1 MSNQFYKYV
10 VSQLTQFFKEQ
21 AEKESVGRYYL
32 QLPNVDVSEG
42 LFSAIQKLPEVKSF
56 AYRHEEGFETYETI
70 ALHYGAYKYVIAVV
84 NEQIAPS
91 FLVTLRNE
99 MSLQKGSWE
108 RASLVLLTSSLQDSI
123 RDGSIHLV
131 SEGMPLHV
139 AQFIQSMDQIIEE
152 QVKDV
157 TARKVM
163 QHFLKRREREYSL
176 ENTTFLDFEEVLQIA
191 NKEHIEAS
199 DYRNLQYFLD
209 SNLQRLLS
217 EQELLNKNSREWKKK
232 EKEIEERL
240 DQNTALHRDIE
251 QIRELGNAEEELE
264 NRFGNGKNKFKLKE
278 DEQNDTWYET
288 DLVDIIQWEETVRN
302 SKSIELYSDRIACTT
317 EGVTMWK
324 RPKSSTAAGMREW
337 NLLLFSEKLNHD
349 IELIIPFSLNT
360 KSGFLTKQSS
370 RFTQASGK
378 RLKVN
383 LAAQTG
389 SEFYRVSYRHENEA
403 RMRYTFNILVL
414 QENPN
419 RLKSIEQNF
428 TIGVQSKKKQALVIE
443 GSEMPIVFGDSE
455 QEDEIKEVVVAEEEQ
470 TIVYDQKSSIQLKVL
485 PEAVNEASETKLY
498 LRTDRYHLPVVI
510 KDETM
515 TIVPKHARDIWQEKF
530 SMSKTITFEDDFS
543 KAYLLDYP
551 YVTHRN
557 ERPYFELERQWVTEG
572 WHYLEKKEGRLE
584 GVSLSLPKEVEETYN
599 RVLSLSA
606 LSGTPFSFIYYDG
619 PLREAIED
627 FVKVYMREIQ
637 QIEDDS
643 LLSEEQ
649 RNMFKIGRYDDGQDV
664 IYTSLSPMNMAYQ
677 LSYQQWTANEELSKN
692 TIERIQQS
700 HMLPYL
706 HIDDR
711 LYKPV
716 SHDVLPEWTVYRNSE
731 VVQVGEA
738 NQFLAHVVQEKIEQF
753 ADYYDYLF
761 ALSERTPF
769 RLNIVNI
776 SDDYEIVKGI
786 VQLYM
791 KKIRKGANLESLRPI
806 EVTSYIKKGTSA
818 FETFIQLTSVEA
830 AKEFL
835 EGVSFQ
841 NKYELERDVYIHLQ
855 RLIGFTKKSFDDD
868 LSYAHLSLYKMDG
881 KTEVVKQMMDHLPN
895 SMSLNGLFVSPS
907 SELTEEGGYRI
918 GFGVGSSMQEA
929 ESEIERFIMLMNE
942 YAANMMYGGTHPYRK
957 GQSIATRVHTL
968 NEQKLNQLYDRS
980 QWVTFINPEMD
991 LTYFTEHK
999 KELILVH
1006 YSDQLSSSMS
1016 YDAITVT
1023 NKSKQYVQVIRQF
1036 LESHRIYPTPAEIEE
1051 TIKTFNLYNGEWL
1064 LRAVQNKGYDKREK
1078 MSVLSAIKQSL
1089 KHFTQQAPHVHW
1101 VPISM
1106 EEVVRVSHTIHLSK
1120 KDGLFSGMTIGR
1132 NGNCSDDLLMMGY
1145 EVTEENQIVVH
1156 LYPIEVKIGH
1166 NESSVISKG
1175 IEQVKELNERLR
1187 DVLGQETFE
1196 SRFVRQFFIQRLLT
1210 IAQKMTE
1217 QQFYGEPIEESI
1229 VRRLLNDDFAI
1240 ESSLQ
1245 SLFGEGMI
1253 LSFKKNQYRE
1263 EIAHVE
1269 GVTVATYPEQL
1280 GYELL
1285 TKSMEEVFRMEEY
1298 SYEGIV
1304 ENVEESAP
1312 TSSEK
1317 MDESVG
1323 SYEVDT
1329 SLEEKGEELA
1339 EQAVTE
1345 QVAPAQASARQSR
1358 PLIGK
1363 TSSDLPVHW
1372 EFHHKGLSNRHLVI
1386 GGRSGQGKTYFIQ
1399 SLLMD
1404 LHTANQSSLII
1415 DYSASYTKR
1424 QLEEQF
1430 VERIGEDLHER
1441 VVYIQKM
1448 PINPF
1453 KRRMKHVAGYETPEP
1468 SNETANRVVEVFTS
1482 VYRTFGDQQKMTL
1495 YRAARNG
1502 IETYGD
1508 QMTLTLLMDE
1518 LSKLEDSQKS
1528 VVASIK
1534 SRLTQLVDMD
1544 PFDYTSESNWDDL
1557 LREEGKV
1564 MIIQLDGYEQ
1574 IEIKKVLT
1582 EFILWDLWYFLL
1594 SNQEDRPIAVVLDE
1608 AQNLS
1613 FAQGSPSNLILR
1625 EGRKF
1630 GWSAWFATQTFS
1642 HFSAEELAVFE
1653 NAGTKIYFGPVESEV
1668 RSISK
1673 RLGGNFEEALRS
1685 LKKGQCFVSGQ
1696 FLEGEELSSPKQ
1708 YVVQV
1713 PPMEERL

>member
-21 AEKESVGRYYL
+21 AGKENVGRYYL
-32 QLPNVDVSEG
+32 QLPNVNVSEN
-42 LFSAIQKLPEVKSF
+42 LFSAFQKLPEVKPFS
-56 AYRHEEGFETYETI
+56 YRHEEGSETYETI
-70 ALHYGAYKYVIAVV
+70 ALHYGTYKYVIAVV
-84 NEQIAPS
+84 NEQISPS

-99 MSLQKGSWE
+99 MSLQKGQWKG
-108 RASLVLLTSSLQDSI
+108 ASLVLLTSSLQDSI
-123 RDGSIHLV
+123 KDGSIHLIN
-131 SEGMPLHV
+131 EGMPLHV
-139 AQFIQSMDQIIEE
+139 TQFIQALERLIEE
-152 QVKDV
+152 DVKDV
-157 TARKVM
+157 TARKVIR
-163 QHFLKRREREYSL
+163 HFLRGREREYSL
-176 ENTTFLDFEEVLQIA
+176 ENTTFLDFEEVLRIA
-191 NKEHIEAS
+191 NKERIEAE
-199 DYRNLQYFLD
+199 DYYHLQYFPD
-209 SNLQRLLS
+209 SELIRLLS
-217 EQELLNKNSREWKKK
+217 EQELLSENTAAWKRK
-232 EKEIEERL
+232 EREIEKRL
-240 DQNTALHRDIE
+240 DKNTALHRDIE
-251 QIRELGNAEEELE
+251 QIRGLGSAEEELE
-264 NRFGNGKNKFKLKE
+264 NRFGNGKNALKPME
-278 DEQNDTWYET
+278 DEEKDTWYET
-288 DLVDIIQWEETVRN
+288 DLVEIIKWKEDVQSR
-302 SKSIELYSDRIACTT
+302 KAIELYSDRITCTT

-324 RPKSSTAAGMREW
+324 RPKSSTVAGMREW
-337 NLLLFSEKLNHD
+337 NILLFSEKLNHE

-360 KSGFLTKQSS
+360 KSGFLTKRSS

-383 LAAQTG
+383 LEIQTG

-414 QENPN
+414 QESPN
-419 RLKSIEQNF
+419 RFKFIEQNF
-428 TIGVQSKKKQALVIE
+428 TIDTQSKKKQALVIE
-443 GSEMPIVFGDSE
+443 GSEIPIVFGDSE
-455 QEDEIKEVVVAEEEQ
+455 QEDEIKEVVVFEEEQ
-470 TIVYDQKSSIQLKVL
+470 TVVYDRKSSIQLNVL

-498 LRTDRYHLPVVI
+498 LRTSRYHLPVII
-510 KDETM
+510 KDEAM

-557 ERPYFELERQWVTEG
+557 ERPYFKLERQWVTEG

-584 GVSLSLPKEVEETYN
+584 GVSLPLPEEVEETYN

-606 LSGTPFSFIYYDG
+606 LSGTPFSFVYYDG
-619 PLREAIED
+619 PLREAIGD
-627 FVKVYMREIQ
+627 FVKAYMREIQ

-649 RNMFKIGRYDDGQDV
+649 RNMFKIGRYDDGQDI

-677 LSYQQWTANEELSKN
+677 LSYQQWTANEKLSKN

-706 HIDDR
+706 HMNDL

-716 SHDVLPEWTVYRNSE
+716 SHNVLPEWTIYRNSE

-776 SDDYEIVKGI
+776 SDDYEIIKGI

-806 EVTSYIKKGTSA
+806 EVTSYIKRGTSA

-855 RLIGFTKKSFDDD
+855 RLIRFTEKSFDDD

-907 SELTEEGGYRI
+907 SELTKEGGYRI
-918 GFGVGSSMQEA
+918 GFGIGSSMQEA
-929 ESEIERFIMLMNE
+929 ESEIEQFIMLMNE

-957 GQSIATRVHTL
+957 GQSIATRVHEL
-968 NEQKLNQLYDRS
+968 NEQKLDQLYDRS

-1023 NKSKQYVQVIRQF
+1023 NKSKYYVQVIRQF
-1036 LESHRIYPTPAEIEE
+1036 LESHHIYPTSAEIEE

-1089 KHFTQQAPHVHW
+1089 KYFTKQAPHVHW

-1106 EEVVRVSHTIHLSK
+1106 EEIVRVSHAIHLSK

-1145 EVTEENQIVVH
+1145 EVTEENRIIVH

-1196 SRFVRQFFIQRLLT
+1196 SRFVRQFFIQRLVT
-1210 IAQKMTE
+1210 IAQKMNE
-1217 QQFYGEPIEESI
+1217 QQFYGEPIEENI
-1229 VRRLLNDDFAI
+1229 ERRLLNDDFTI

-1253 LSFKKNQYRE
+1253 LSFKKNQYQE
-1263 EIAHVE
+1263 EIAYVE

-1285 TKSMEEVFRMEEY
+1285 TKSMDEVFGMEEY
-1298 SYEGIV
+1298 SYDASDEDVEGAAL
-1304 ENVEESAP
+1304 E
-1312 TSSEK
+1312 SSEK
-1317 MDESVG
+1317 VAEYVEQ
-1323 SYEVDT
+1323 YEVDT
-1329 SLEEKGEELA
+1329 SSEEKEEPDK
-1339 EQAVTE
+1339 QAVKE
-1345 QVAPAQASARQSR
+1345 QLAPVQTIVRQSR

-1363 TSSDLPVHW
+1363 TSSGLPVHW

-1404 LHTANQSSLII
+1404 LHAAKQSSLII

-1453 KRRMKHVAGYETPEP
+1453 KRRMKYVAGHETPEP
-1468 SNETANRVVEVFTS
+1468 PNETANRVVEVFTS

-1508 QMTLTLLMDE
+1508 HMTLTLLMDE
-1518 LSKLEDSQKS
+1518 LSKLEDGQKS
-1528 VVASIK
+1528 VVTSIK

-1557 LREEGKV
+1557 LGTEGKV

-1574 IEIKKVLT
+1574 VEIKKVLT

-1594 SNQEDRPIAVVLDE
+1594 SNKEDRPVAVVLDE

-1673 RLGGNFEEALRS
+1673 RLGGGFEEALRS
-1685 LKKGQCFVSGQ
+1685 LKKGQCFISGQ
-1696 FLEGEELSSPKQ
+1696 FLENEELSPPKQ

-1713 PPMEERL
+1713 PAMEERL